1 VLDPEEKVAFDGL
14 VTQMR
19 TDDPHF
25 TRRLDRLSRPR
36 PRMRLM
42 LAILLWTFAPISL
55 AVGGWTGALMAF
67 LAIAYGT
74 WLYRKRHG
82 TGAAPLPFRRTAS
95 W

>member
-36 PRMRLM
+36 RRMRM
-42 LAILLWTFAPISL
+42 VFVVLLWTFAPISL
-55 AVGGWTGALMAF
+55 AVGGWTGALMAT

-74 WLYRKRHG
+74 WLFRKRHG
-82 TGAAPLPFRRTAS
+82 TGPALLPFRRATS